1 METQGLEIKTKKC
14 SKCGR
19 ELPVTEF
26 YVKSNAP
33 DGLQSWCKECSKR
46 ANKQSRKRESGGAGS
61 EELKMYTSRQLM
73 EELAK
78 RGYRGE
84 LEYVKKININKL

>member
-26 YVKSNAP
+26 HAKSNAP
-33 DGLQSWCKECSKR
+33 DGLQYWCKECIHESY
-46 ANKQSRKRESGGAGS
+46 KQNRKRESGGQAP
-61 EELKMYTSRQLM
+61 R
-73 EELAK
+73 
-78 RGYRGE
+78 
-84 LEYVKKININKL
+84 N

>member
-1 METQGLEIKTKKC
+1 METQGLEVKTKKC
-14 SKCGR
+14 SRCGR

-26 YVKSNAP
+26 YKKSDTP
-33 DGLQSWCKECSKR
+33 DGLQSWCKECFR
-46 ANKQSRKRESGGAGS
+46 EAEKQQRKRKSGGVS
-61 EELKMYTSRQLM
+61 DELKTYTARQLM

>member
-1 METQGLEIKTKKC
+1 MEDTGLTKTKKC
-14 SKCGR
+14 TRCGR

-26 YVKSNAP
+26 HKKNNAP
-33 DGLQSWCKECSKR
+33 DGLQYRCKECQR
-46 ANKQSRKRESGGAGS
+46 EALRERNKRESGGACS
-61 EELKMYTSRQLM
+61 EELKMYTARQLM